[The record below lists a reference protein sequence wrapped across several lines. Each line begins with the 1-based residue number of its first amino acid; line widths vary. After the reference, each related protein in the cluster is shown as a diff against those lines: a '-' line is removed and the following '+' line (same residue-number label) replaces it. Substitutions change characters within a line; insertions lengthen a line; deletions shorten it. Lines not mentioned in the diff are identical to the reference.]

1 MEREAKRGGG
11 GSGGRGSGGRG
22 SGRSASGDRRPAQPQ
37 QKQLQQQQRKGADQQ
52 EGRPSKRQR
61 MSGPALPGVAAGSK
75 FGELLPD
82 HLKVRAG

>member
-1 MEREAKRGGG
+1 MEGEAKRGGG
-11 GSGGRGSGGRG
+11 RGGRGV
-22 SGRSASGDRRPAQPQ
+22 GRSASGDRRPAQPQ
-37 QKQLQQQQRKGADQQ
+37 RQQHQQRKGADQQ

-61 MSGPALPGVAAGSK
+61 MSGPALPGIAAGSK